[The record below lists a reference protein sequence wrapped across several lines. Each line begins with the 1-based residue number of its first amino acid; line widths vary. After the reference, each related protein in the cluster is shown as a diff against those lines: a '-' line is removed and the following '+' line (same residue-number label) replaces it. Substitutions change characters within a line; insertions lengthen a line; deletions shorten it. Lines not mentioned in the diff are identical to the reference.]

1 MKLNSKYINQ
11 ILAELTDIENHMKA
25 NFASLPDAITEIHHS
40 HKLSAQNLIH
50 YLSLRDID
58 IRKLQDELH
67 VMGLSS
73 LASSESHI
81 LRQVQEVK
89 MRLGASYRS
98 TALSPITEER
108 ATENL
113 KRKIHHLF
121 GVNPEANLPFI
132 MVTFDKSF
140 GDDYA
145 VIKSLL
151 LNGMNVARIN
161 CAHDNEEMW
170 ARMIHH
176 IRKASNKTGKQC
188 KIYMD
193 LAGPKI
199 RTKILTKKKHLK
211 GSLEPGQVIWLAEN
225 KDDIT
230 TDEIVISPGI
240 EGIIEQLKKGERVLI
255 DDGVIQG
262 EIEWADH
269 HRAAVR
275 ITRVSKPKLK
285 LKDDKGINFPD
296 SDINISALTE
306 FDKQCLPFMSEHAD
320 MVGYS
325 FVKTPDDLTALRNE
339 FNAFNIR
346 MPHFIIKIETTQA
359 VKQLPAILLEGMKDE
374 TFGVM
379 IARGDL
385 AVEIGFERTGEIQ
398 EEILWLCEAAHVPVI
413 WATQVLESLNKSGLA
428 TRSEITDAG
437 HAAAADCIMLNK
449 GPHTIEVLE
458 TLKEIIKRSS
468 EHKNKKRYLFRPLSI
483 ARDFISSLTTE
494 NQT

>member
-11 ILAELTDIENHMKA
+11 ILAELTGIENHMKA
-25 NFASLPDAITEIHHS
+25 NYASLPDAITEIHHS

-240 EGIIEQLKKGERVLI
+240 EEIIEQLKKGERVLI
-255 DDGVIQG
+255 DD
-262 EIEWADH
+262 
-269 HRAAVR
+269 
-275 ITRVSKPKLK
+275 
-285 LKDDKGINFPD
+285 
-296 SDINISALTE
+296 
-306 FDKQCLPFMSEHAD
+306 
-320 MVGYS
+320 
-325 FVKTPDDLTALRNE
+325 
-339 FNAFNIR
+339 
-346 MPHFIIKIETTQA
+346 
-359 VKQLPAILLEGMKDE
+359 
-374 TFGVM
+374 
-379 IARGDL
+379 
-385 AVEIGFERTGEIQ
+385 
-398 EEILWLCEAAHVPVI
+398 
-413 WATQVLESLNKSGLA
+413 
-428 TRSEITDAG
+428 
-437 HAAAADCIMLNK
+437 
-449 GPHTIEVLE
+449 
-458 TLKEIIKRSS
+458 
-468 EHKNKKRYLFRPLSI
+468 
-483 ARDFISSLTTE
+483 
-494 NQT
+494 

>member
-1 MKLNSKYINQ
+1 MNTKYINQ
-11 ILAELTDIENHMKA
+11 ILAQLTGIENDMKS
-25 NFASLPDAITEIHHS
+25 NFASLPDVLSPFHHS
-40 HKLSAQNLIH
+40 QKISAQNLIH
-50 YLSLRDID
+50 YLSLRNID

-67 VMGLSS
+67 TMGLSS

-81 LRQVQEVK
+81 MRQVQEVK

-98 TALSPITEER
+98 TALSPITEMK
-108 ATENL
+108 ATETL

-121 GVNPEANLPFI
+121 GVNTEANLPFI

-161 CAHDNEEMW
+161 CAHDSEEVW

-176 IRKASNKTGKQC
+176 LRKAIHKTGKPC
-188 KIYMD
+188 KLYMD

-199 RTKILTKKKHLK
+199 RTKILSKKKHQKKVLV
-211 GSLEPGQVIWLAEN
+211 PGQVIWLVEH
-225 KDDIT
+225 KDDIS
-230 TDEIVISPGI
+230 TDELVISPGI
-240 EGIIEQLKKGERVLI
+240 EGLISQLKKGERVLI

-262 EIEWADH
+262 EIEWADEN
-269 HRAAVR
+269 RAAVR
-275 ITRVSKPKLK
+275 ITRVSKEKLK

-296 SDINISALTE
+296 SNINISALTE
-306 FDKQCLPFMSEHAD
+306 FDKQCLVFISEHAD

-325 FVKTPDDLTALRNE
+325 FVKSPEDVAALRVE
-339 FNAFNIR
+339 FNRLNIR
-346 MPHFIIKIETTQA
+346 MPHFIIKIETIEA

-398 EEILWLCEAAHVPVI
+398 EEILWLCEAAHIPVI

-458 TLKEIIKRSS
+458 TLKEIIKRSA
-468 EHKNKKRYLFRPLSI
+468 ENKNKKRYLFRPLSI
-483 ARDFISSLTTE
+483 AKDFISGLVPNAQAE
-494 NQT
+494 

>member
-1 MKLNSKYINQ
+1 MKVNLKYKDQ
-11 ILAELTDIENHMKA
+11 ILDQLTGIENHMKS
-25 NFASLPDAITEIHHS
+25 NFASLPDAITQIHHS

-50 YLSLRDID
+50 YLSLRNID
-58 IRKLQDELH
+58 IRKLQDDLH
-67 VMGLSS
+67 MMGLSS

-98 TALSPITEER
+98 TALSPITEVR
-108 ATENL
+108 ATEML

-121 GVNPEANLPFI
+121 GINPEANLPFI

-145 VIKSLL
+145 MIKSLM

-161 CAHDNEEMW
+161 CAHDSEEVW
-170 ARMIHH
+170 AKMIHH

-199 RTKILTKKKHLK
+199 RTKILTKKKHHK

-230 TDEIVISPGI
+230 TEELVISPGI
-240 EGIIEQLKKGERVLI
+240 EGIIAQLKKGERVLI

-262 EIEWADH
+262 DIEWADT

-285 LKDDKGINFPD
+285 MKDDKGINFPD
-296 SDINISALTE
+296 SNINISALTE

-458 TLKEIIKRSS
+458 TLKEIIKRTS

-494 NQT
+494 NEA